1 MKMKKGLLEVKDPVI
16 AEYILRVRKKLGRR
30 LLQMYLF
37 GSRARGDFWK
47 GSDYDFAVVVEYRN
61 HELEEAILDVST
73 FLLDHYDVL
82 VSTQIFTLSEWEFE
96 NKLPLG
102 LNIRKEGIVL

>member
-1 MKMKKGLLEVKDPVI
+1 MKKAIHEIRDPVI
-16 AEYILRVRKKLGRR
+16 TEFVSQVYKKLGKKIR
-30 LLQMYLF
+30 QMYLF
-37 GSRARGDFWK
+37 GSHARGDAWK

-82 VSTQIFTLSEWEFE
+82 VSTQIFTLTEWGYEK
-96 NKLPLG
+96 KLPLG
-102 LNIRKEGIVL
+102 LNIRKEGIAL